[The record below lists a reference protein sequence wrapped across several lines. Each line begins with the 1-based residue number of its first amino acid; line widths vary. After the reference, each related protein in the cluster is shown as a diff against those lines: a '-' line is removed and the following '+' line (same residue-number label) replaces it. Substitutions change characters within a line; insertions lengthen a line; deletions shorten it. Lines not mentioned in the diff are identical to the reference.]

1 MATFALIVRSNIKR
15 MIMKKQY
22 FLPLLIALVLAAAL
36 ASHCSKGSSY
46 GSNSLGDS
54 NNNNS
59 GTAAN
64 TITMQSMSFSFAS
77 LTVTAGTT
85 ITWKNNDNTTHTATA
100 NDNSFNSG
108 DIASGY
114 SYSKVFNTKGSF
126 PYYCNYHSTMKGTI
140 VVN

>member
-1 MATFALIVRSNIKR
+1 MPFLCVVILKQL
-15 MIMKKQY
+15 IMKKPY
-22 FLPLLIALVLAAAL
+22 FLPVLIAFVLSVAL
-36 ASHCSKGSSY
+36 AGNCSKGSSY
-46 GSNSLGDS
+46 GSSSSGNS

-64 TITMQSMSFSFAS
+64 TITMQSMSFSPAS

-85 ITWKNNDNTTHTATA
+85 VTWKNSDNTTHTATA
-100 NDNSFNSG
+100 DDNSFNSG
-108 DIASGY
+108 DITAGN

-126 PYYCNYHSTMKGTI
+126 PYHCIYHSTMKGTI